1 MQKPKYKVILVVIVG
16 AALALLAAT
25 QQWFT
30 LTVTS
35 GAGGSTELAVSGAVA
50 APALSALA
58 FAALALAAALA
69 IAGPLIRIVLGVL
82 GLLLGGSL
90 ILSTALALGDP
101 VAAGASVV
109 TAATGVSGSDS
120 VHALVGAVSSTAWPV
135 VALVAGIVIVIG
147 SLGVLVTTRQWP
159 GSARKY
165 QAVRLEGTEVSAK
178 DRAVDEWDE
187 LSRGDDPTAEPD
199 AGPATR

>member
-1 MQKPKYKVILVVIVG
+1 MQKPKYKVILVIVVG

-30 LTVTS
+30 LTVAS

-69 IAGPLIRIVLGVL
+69 IAGPFIRIVLGVL
-82 GLLLGGSL
+82 GVLLGGSV
-90 ILSTALALGDP
+90 ILSTTLALGDP

-109 TAATGVSGSDS
+109 TGATGVSGSDS
-120 VHALVGAVSSTAWPV
+120 VHELVSSVGGSAWPV
-135 VALVAGIVIVIG
+135 LALVAGIVIALGAI
-147 SLGVLVTTRQWP
+147 GVLVTTRRWP
-159 GSARKY
+159 ASARKY
-165 QAVRLEGTEVSAK
+165 QAVRLESTEVSAK

-199 AGPATR
+199 AGPANR